1 LNINLKEEGNS
12 GHVFVER
19 DGTIPLV
26 GDERRRV
33 PLRDGVID

>member
-1 LNINLKEEGNS
+1 MKEEGNS

-19 DGTIPLV
+19 DGTIPLE

>member
-12 GHVFVER
+12 GR